1 MRTIPVATWNRTLPL
16 TRALDEMLGANR
28 LMGFFDDQEKPLTW
42 IPPVDIWETAES
54 YELYL
59 DLPGLRAEHIEILF
73 DRGALTVA
81 GTRERGW
88 APAKDQKHRVH
99 TAERFEGRF
108 SRSFRL
114 PELVDADRIEAG
126 LNNGVLVV
134 RASKAQSALPR
145 RIRVN
150 EPVGADIGPE
160 GDGQG
165 PDN

>member
-1 MRTIPVATWNRTLPL
+1 MRTIPVSTWNRTLPL
-16 TRALDEMLGANR
+16 TRALDEMLGGNR
-28 LMGFFDDQEKPLTW
+28 LMGFLDDQEKPLTW
-42 IPPVDIWETAES
+42 IPPVDIWETADS

-59 DLPGLRAEHIEILF
+59 DLPGVRADHIEILF

-88 APAKDQKHRVH
+88 SPNKDETHRVH

-114 PELVDADRIEAG
+114 PQHVDADRIEASF
-126 LNNGVLVV
+126 NDGVLVV

-145 RIRVN
+145 RIKVN
-150 EPVGADIGPE
+150 GTVGSEIGPA
-160 GDGQG
+160 GNGSGSDI
-165 PDN
+165 